1 LPGTE
6 ERSHTRNL
14 LCGDLPNFEE
24 NIGFSGLKNCDLISI
39 QPFDFC
45 LESVVLMETMDG
57 EGSELSR
64 GELEVDWDSD
74 SKGRYSLREKDT
86 VR

>member
-1 LPGTE
+1 
-6 ERSHTRNL
+6 
-14 LCGDLPNFEE
+14 
-24 NIGFSGLKNCDLISI
+24 
-39 QPFDFC
+39 
-45 LESVVLMETMDG
+45 METMDG

-86 VR
+86 KR